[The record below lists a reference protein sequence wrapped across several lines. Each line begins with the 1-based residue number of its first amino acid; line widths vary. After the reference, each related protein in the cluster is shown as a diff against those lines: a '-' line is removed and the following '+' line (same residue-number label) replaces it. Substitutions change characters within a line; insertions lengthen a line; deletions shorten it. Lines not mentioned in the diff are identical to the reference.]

1 MTLRAAVLGHPISHS
16 KSPALHR
23 AAYAHL
29 GVELGYS
36 AIDVTEAE
44 LPAFMARLRDDVRRG
59 VGWRGLSV
67 TMPLKTA
74 MVAEVDEVRGVARA
88 LGVINTVA
96 FEPGA
101 PGGDPSGVGPFRES
115 TGSPR
120 LIGYNT
126 DVAGIVNAL
135 RHAGAA
141 SAPAAAILGGGGTA
155 AAAIAAL
162 KELGAAAVDVFVRDV
177 GRAAEARAA
186 SAAVGLP
193 VRVLPIAGAAAAVA
207 AADVVISTLP
217 PRAADTLAAELAEE
231 LAESFGQEFGPEFGQ
246 AQAGER
252 SPETGRNR
260 PGVLLDVAYDPWP
273 SRIAAVWQDAGGT
286 VVPGLE
292 MLIYQALEQVRHFT
306 RLGDAVPEEV
316 IDVMCDA
323 VGAPRRVF

>member
-29 GVELGYS
+29 GVGIAYS
-36 AIDVTEAE
+36 AIDVTEDG
-44 LPAFMARLRDDVRRG
+44 LPAFMALVRGEAGRG
-59 VGWRGLSV
+59 EGWRGLSV

-74 MVAEVDEVRGVARA
+74 MLAEVDEVRGVARA

-96 FEPGA
+96 FEPSAAGGH
-101 PGGDPSGVGPFRES
+101 PGGV
-115 TGSPR
+115 TAGSPH
-120 LIGYNT
+120 LVGYNT
-126 DVAGIVNAL
+126 DVAGIINAL
-135 RHAGAA
+135 RHADAA
-141 SAPAAAILGGGGTA
+141 EAPAAAILGGGGTA

-162 KELGAAAVDVFVRDV
+162 KELGASGADVFVRDV

-193 VRVLPIAGAAAAVA
+193 IRVLPIAGAAAAAA

-217 PRAADTLAAELAEE
+217 PRAADTLAAELRQAFAAEHPTDT
-231 LAESFGQEFGPEFGQ
+231 AT
-246 AQAGER
+246 AR
-252 SPETGRNR
+252 R

-273 SRIAAVWQDAGGT
+273 SRIAAAWQEAGGT

-292 MLIYQALEQVRHFT
+292 MLIYQAVEQVRLFT
-306 RLGDAVPEEV
+306 GLGDAVPEDV